1 MGTTKD
7 TAPTEPTTALSVVE
21 TAQVTRQSVPT
32 IRRLIRRGELPHCRV
47 GRRVVVLEED
57 VFRFL
62 RDRRVVGATPV
73 SSGSRSATS

>member
-7 TAPTEPTTALSVVE
+7 TAPIEPTTALSVE
-21 TAQVTRQSVPT
+21 EAARITRQSVPT
-32 IRRLIRRGELPHCRV
+32 IRRLIRCGKLPHCRV

-62 RDRRVVGATPV
+62 RDRRVIVDGPGSGAP
-73 SSGSRSATS
+73 R

>member
-7 TAPTEPTTALSVVE
+7 AAPTEPTTALSVEE
-21 TAQVTRQSVPT
+21 TAQITKQSVPT
-32 IRRLIRRGELPHCRV
+32 IRRLIRCGELPHCRV

-62 RDRRVVGATPV
+62 RARRVFAVDRPG
-73 SSGSRSATS
+73 SGTLR